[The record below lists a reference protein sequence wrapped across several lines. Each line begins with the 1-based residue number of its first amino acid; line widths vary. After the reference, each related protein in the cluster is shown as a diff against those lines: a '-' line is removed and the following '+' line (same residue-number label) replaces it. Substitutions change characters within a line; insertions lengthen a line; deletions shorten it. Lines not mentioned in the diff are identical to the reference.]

1 MIQSAACRAAA
12 ASFRQRACS
21 AGMKRAATRASLR
34 TTTATPLRVGV
45 SQVILDRYCN
55 TAAAATATI
64 PQLNLSL
71 SGIMPEIEECE
82 VEEDDDDGA

>member
-34 TTTATPLRVGV
+34 VTTPLRVGV